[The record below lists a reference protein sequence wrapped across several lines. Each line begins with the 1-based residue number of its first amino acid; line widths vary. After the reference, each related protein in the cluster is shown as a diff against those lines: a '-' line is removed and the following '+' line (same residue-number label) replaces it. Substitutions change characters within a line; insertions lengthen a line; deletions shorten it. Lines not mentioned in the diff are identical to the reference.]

1 MAQLR
6 IVRLVF
12 VFFQELPYW
21 CVLRTIFGPLVDDF
35 HEISALT
42 MFPYMVDLQAP
53 PTEPCPRPSCTKPS
67 TFPIAPAAATLGM
80 KPLLRVIAL
89 TLKRPRKNSLVRP
102 PSWPRPSVILEAS
115 SSQPAANNVRVQ
127 TSGGLG

>member
-42 MFPYMVDLQAP
+42 MFPYMVDLQGRP
-53 PTEPCPRPSCTKPS
+53 YRTLPTALLYQTKYVADCTCRGNPWDE
-67 TFPIAPAAATLGM
+67 AALARHRTYAEEATKKLAG
-80 KPLLRVIAL
+80 KTAELASPERHSRGQ
-89 TLKRPRKNSLVRP
+89 LKSARR
-102 PSWPRPSVILEAS
+102 E
-115 SSQPAANNVRVQ
+115 
-127 TSGGLG
+127 

>member
-35 HEISALT
+35 HEISA
-42 MFPYMVDLQAP
+42 
-53 PTEPCPRPSCTKPS
+53 
-67 TFPIAPAAATLGM
+67 
-80 KPLLRVIAL
+80 
-89 TLKRPRKNSLVRP
+89 
-102 PSWPRPSVILEAS
+102 
-115 SSQPAANNVRVQ
+115 
-127 TSGGLG
+127 